1 MKHLVPGIVIGLAI
15 CGAVAAL
22 VKKSKADAEEV
33 EEVIPEMDFDNII
46 NLHRGTDKSS
56 DEQPDEQSS
65 DEQSSDEQ
73 LSDAELSA
81 MNDVA
86 TQITEKE
93 SVNPADLVEKTRKK
107 TKISDKEE

>member
-65 DEQSSDEQ
+65 DEQ

>member
-22 VKKSKADAEEV
+22 VKKSKADVAEV

-65 DEQSSDEQ
+65 DEQ

-93 SVNPADLVEKTRKK
+93 SLNPADLVEKTRKK